1 MWQTIELREIRVFL
15 TLAEELHFGRTAE
28 RLNLTQSRVSQA
40 LRAFEIRLGD
50 RLVDR
55 TSRRVTLT
63 TAGERLRAELDP
75 AYRELQ
81 GVLERFSR
89 ANQAMAGVVR
99 LGVAYAGRS
108 VRDCSA

>member
-75 AYRELQ
+75 A
-81 GVLERFSR
+81 
-89 ANQAMAGVVR
+89 
-99 LGVAYAGRS
+99 
-108 VRDCSA
+108 